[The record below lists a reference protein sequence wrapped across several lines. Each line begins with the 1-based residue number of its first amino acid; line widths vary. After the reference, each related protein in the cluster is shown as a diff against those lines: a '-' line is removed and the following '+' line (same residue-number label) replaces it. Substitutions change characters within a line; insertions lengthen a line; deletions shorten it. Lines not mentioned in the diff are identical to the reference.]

1 MIVETGIWL
10 ISEAEKIIAKIGSRK
25 PTAKQRQQAAH
36 LKARLGQWR
45 RDFDELRGSSGCD
58 TFAG

>member
-45 RDFDELRGSSGCD
+45 RDFGRIIELR
-58 TFAG
+58 